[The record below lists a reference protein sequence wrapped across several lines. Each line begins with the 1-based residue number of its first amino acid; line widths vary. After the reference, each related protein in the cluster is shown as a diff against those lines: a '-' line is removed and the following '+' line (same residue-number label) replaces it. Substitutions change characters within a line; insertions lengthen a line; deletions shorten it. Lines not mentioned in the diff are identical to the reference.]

1 MHNKLNWISIGIG
14 LMTVHYGLGFLLGSG
29 EAIYTQ
35 GPKGILYAVAAALG
49 VFSLIFIAPFYLKE
63 KYPIW
68 DLMGEKYGWAL
79 RRPVTFLSG
88 FWMVGVVAAQILGGA
103 WALSLFGVNKFI
115 SMIIISL
122 LIFILSVIDIG

>member
-35 GPKGILYAVAAALG
+35 GPKGILYGVAAAAG

-68 DLMGEKYGWAL
+68 DLMGEKYGGTV
-79 RRPVTFLSG
+79 RRLVAFLSG
-88 FWMVGVVAAQILGGA
+88 FWVGGGVAAQKLGGGLA
-103 WALSLFGVNKFI
+103 PSFFCGNKI
-115 SMIIISL
+115 
-122 LIFILSVIDIG
+122 